1 MTADLQERFGL
12 RIREMRTRRGFSQE
26 AFADICEI
34 HRTFMGSIERGERN
48 VTLNTLD
55 RLAKGLQVPMSR
67 LLSGLDGG
75 SKDNGSKPTATSKRS
90 QEKTAGRRKG
100 G

>member
-12 RIREMRTRRGFSQE
+12 RIRQMRTRRGFSQE
-26 AFADICEI
+26 EFADICEI

-48 VTLNTLD
+48 VTLNTLH
-55 RLAKGLQVPMSR
+55 RLAKGLQLPMSR

-75 SKDNGSKPTATSKRS
+75 SRDRDAKAIATTKRS
-90 QEKTAGRRKG
+90 QERAAGLRKG